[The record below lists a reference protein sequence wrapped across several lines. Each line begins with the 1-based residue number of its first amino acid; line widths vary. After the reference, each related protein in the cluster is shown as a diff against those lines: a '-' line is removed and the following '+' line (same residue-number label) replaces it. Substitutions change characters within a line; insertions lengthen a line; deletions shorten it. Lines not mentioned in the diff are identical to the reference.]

1 MKLLLFDLDGTL
13 INTGGA
19 GTRAL
24 DRAFRALYGC
34 PCTFDGTP
42 LAGKTD
48 RFIIRQVFEN
58 TLGRPAGD
66 LDIDVASDKYLSY
79 LGDEVSR
86 SPGYCV
92 LEGARE
98 ILRML
103 DGRGDVLLALGTGNL
118 ERGARIK
125 LEPAGLNCYFRIGGF
140 GSDAEDRRDVLRAAV
155 QRGERFANRQFLP
168 KDVIVIGDTVLD
180 VWAGKALGAVTIAVG
195 RGYDNREALQA
206 CKPDVYLESL
216 SEIEA
221 IFQILG

>member
-34 PCTFDGTP
+34 PCAFDGIP

-58 TLGRPAGD
+58 TFGRLASD
-66 LDIDVASDKYLSY
+66 LDIDEASDKYLSY

-92 LEGARE
+92 LDGARE
-98 ILRML
+98 IVQAL
-103 DGRGDVLLALGTGNL
+103 DGRSDVVLALGTGNL
-118 ERGARIK
+118 EKGARIK
-125 LEPAGLNCYFRIGGF
+125 MEPSGLNRYFRIGGF
-140 GSDAEDRRDVLRAAV
+140 GSDAEDRREVLRTAV

-168 KDVIVIGDTVLD
+168 KEVIVIGDTVLD
-180 VWAGKALGAVTIAVG
+180 VWAGKALGAVTVAVG
-195 RGYDNREALQA
+195 RGHDNGEVLRA

-221 IFQILG
+221 IFRILG